1 MIRKIHSRADI
12 LDRQTMI
19 ELLVVSIIFM
29 LPVFMKSNKNKAEK
43 STRNFGSAEISDS
56 PERSVCSDDESST
69 DASSVGTLPTDSE
82 DSFGEDEES
91 QYLITQ
97 RTTFEFK
104 KFSN

>member
-1 MIRKIHSRADI
+1 
-12 LDRQTMI
+12 MI

-29 LPVFMKSNKNKAEK
+29 LPVFMKSNKNKAEASSWNSG
-43 STRNFGSAEISDS
+43 STERSVS
-56 PERSVCSDDESST
+56 PARSVCSDESST

-82 DSFGEDEES
+82 DSLGEDEES

-104 KFSN
+104 RFSN